1 MADARRL
8 KMKDLEAQTGVG
20 REAIRYYISEGLL
33 PEPEKPKRNVAYYSQ
48 EHVVRIRAIKH
59 LQERRYLPLSVIRS
73 VLEHDAPDGLAAT
86 GTIPGLE
93 HLLPELVDGAPP
105 APRRPAVEVAELAGL
120 TGAEVR
126 EIAGLGVIELAADGS
141 IDFRDAE
148 IVAIWGRLRRAGF
161 RREHG
166 YGPETLVMYA
176 EATRLLAR
184 EEVDQFLQRYS
195 VLLATREAA
204 ELGASGVKLGN
215 ELITLLRTRAI
226 IRALIE
232 AAS

>member
-1 MADARRL
+1 MTEARRL

-59 LQERRYLPLSVIRS
+59 LQERRYLPLSVIRT
-73 VLEHDAPDGLAAT
+73 VLEHDGPDGLGAT
-86 GTIPGLE
+86 GTIPGIE
-93 HLLPELVDGAPP
+93 HLLPELIDDSPP
-105 APRRPAVEVAELAGL
+105 APRRPATEVAGMAGL
-120 TGAEVR
+120 TSEEVM
-126 EIAGLGVIELAADGS
+126 EIAELGVIDVSADGS
-141 IDFRDAE
+141 INFRDAE
-148 IVAIWGRLRRAGF
+148 VVAIWGRLRRAGF

-166 YGPETLVMYA
+166 YGPETLVMYS

-184 EEVDQFLQRYS
+184 EEVDQFLQRFS
-195 VLLATREAA
+195 GRLATREAA

-215 ELITLLRTRAI
+215 ELIAVLRTRAI
-226 IRALIE
+226 VQALNE